1 MTKRKLWMYSKG
13 VSVDDGKL
21 SFNVQGRENE
31 RIGTLTL
38 TETSITWRASY
49 QRKSRTKTIPWEKFS
64 EIMLATERILSPAL
78 EHYPSFRA

>member
-1 MTKRKLWMYSKG
+1 MTKRKLWMHTKG
-13 VSVDDGKL
+13 AKVAEGKL
-21 SFNVQGRENE
+21 EFNIQGKDDE

-64 EIMLATERILSPAL
+64 EIMLATQGSREA
-78 EHYPSFRA
+78 